1 MYGKIIMDKVIAPAK
16 RDTPKSK
23 ENTKNEYPNK
33 PKTMDGILIW
43 NVLLYVLYCLFFY
56 FYYIK

>member
-1 MYGKIIMDKVIAPAK
+1 MDKVIAPAK

-33 PKTMDGILIW
+33 PKTMDGIPDMECIIICIILSI
-43 NVLLYVLYCLFFY
+43 FY